1 MLSKK
6 EIEYNK
12 NRFISELKLISREGA
27 DIEELINY
35 LENES
40 DFFTAPAST
49 LYHSNYEGGLC
60 AHSLNVFDELFNTVV
75 KDFTIVSK
83 EEDETCYK
91 GNTLYATIYN
101 NQPFNITSDTI
112 RIVSLLHDISK
123 TNFYDKTAINK
134 KQYFPN
140 GTKRDE
146 IGTYDWVTE
155 IGYKM
160 KDKNQRFIFG
170 THGQNSEYIIG
181 KFIPLTLEESAAIIN
196 HHAGMGE
203 INNSVNMSEIMNEF
217 PLVTLLHIA
226 DVKAT
231 FLYEK
236 L

>member
-12 NRFISELKLISREGA
+12 NRFIDELKKISRENA
-27 DIEELINY
+27 NIKELIYY
-35 LENES
+35 LENKS

-49 LYHSNYEGGLC
+49 IYHSNYEGGLC

-75 KDFTIVSK
+75 KEFTIVPK
-83 EEDETCYK
+83 EKDEETYK
-91 GNTLYATIYN
+91 ENTTYTTIYN
-101 NQPFNITSDTI
+101 GYPFKITSDTI
-112 RIVSLLHDISK
+112 RIVSLLHDVSK
-123 TNFYDKTAINK
+123 TNFYDKIAINK

-155 IGYKM
+155 IGYKI

-170 THGQNSEYIIG
+170 THGQNSEYIVK
-181 KFIPLTLEESAAIIN
+181 KFIPLTIEESAAIIN
-196 HHAGMGE
+196 HHTGMGE